1 MMNFDLIAKHYN
13 WIEKIIFRSDLEKVR
28 RMNLALV
35 KNAKSILLLGDGD
48 GRFLEQVSLMGTDA
62 FIVSVDSS
70 AKMIDL
76 SKRKLEKS
84 ALNVEFNCTKIED
97 FQPIESFKP
106 DLIIAHFF
114 LDCFTHDEVKLIIDR
129 VSEWA
134 AVNAKFVISDFLIT
148 KKTSFNK
155 IYQKMLTKIMIRF
168 FRLFCGISARL
179 LPNIPKIM
187 TSRGWNCLSQEG
199 LKGEFINS
207 WVWQIEGYAKRP

>member
-1 MMNFDLIAKHYN
+1 MNFDLIAKHYN
-13 WIEKIIFRSDLEKVR
+13 WMEKIIFRSDLEKVR
-28 RMNLALV
+28 SMNLALI
-35 KNAKSILLLGDGD
+35 KNAKAILLLGDGD

-134 AVNAKFVISDFLIT
+134 AVNAKFVISDFSIT
-148 KKTSFNK
+148 KKTSFNR
-155 IYQKMLTKIMIRF
+155 IYQKMLTSIMISF
-168 FRLFCGISARL
+168 FRLFCGISTRF

-187 TSRGWNCLSQEG
+187 TSQGWNCLSQES
-199 LKGEFINS
+199 LKSEFINS

>member
-1 MMNFDLIAKHYN
+1 MNFDLIAKHYN
-13 WIEKIIFRSDLEKVR
+13 WMEKIIFRSDLEKVR

-134 AVNAKFVISDFLIT
+134 AVNAKFVISDFSIT
-148 KKTSFNK
+148 KKTSFNR
-155 IYQKMLTKIMIRF
+155 IYQKMLTSIMISF
-168 FRLFCGISARL
+168 FRLFCGISTRF

-187 TSRGWNCLSQEG
+187 TSQGWNCLSQES
-199 LKGEFINS
+199 LKSEFINS

>member
-1 MMNFDLIAKHYN
+1 MNFDLIAKHYN
-13 WIEKIIFRSDLEKVR
+13 WMEKIIFRSDLEKVR
-28 RMNLALV
+28 SMNLALI
-35 KNAKSILLLGDGD
+35 KNAKAILLLGDGD

-134 AVNAKFVISDFLIT
+134 AVNAKFVISDFSLT
-148 KKTSFNK
+148 KKTSFNR
-155 IYQKMLTKIMIRF
+155 IYQKMLTSIMISF
-168 FRLFCGISARL
+168 FRLFCGISTRF
-179 LPNIPKIM
+179 LPDIPKIM
-187 TSRGWNCLSQEG
+187 TSQGWNCLSQES
-199 LKGEFINS
+199 LKSEFINS

>member
-76 SKRKLEKS
+76 AKRKLKKS
-84 ALNVEFNCTKIED
+84 SLNVEFNCTKIED
-97 FQPIESFKP
+97 FQPIDNFKP

-129 VSEWA
+129 VSGWA
-134 AVNAKFVISDFLIT
+134 AANAKFVISDFLLT
-148 KKTSFNK
+148 KNASFNR

-168 FRLFCGISARL
+168 FRLFCGISTRF

-187 TSRGWNCLSQEG
+187 TAQGWNCLSQES
-199 LKGEFINS
+199 LKSEFINS